1 MTQVIQTCFDVT
13 DGRISR
19 LTTCYNL
26 AGRVRQ
32 VLS

>member
-19 LTTCYNL
+19 VTTYYNL
-26 AGRVRQ
+26 ADWVRQ
-32 VLS
+32 VSL